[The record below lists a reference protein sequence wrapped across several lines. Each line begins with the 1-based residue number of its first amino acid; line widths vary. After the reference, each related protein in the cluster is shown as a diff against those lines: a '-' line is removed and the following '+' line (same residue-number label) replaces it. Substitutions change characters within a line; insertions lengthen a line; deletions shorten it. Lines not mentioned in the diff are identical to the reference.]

1 MLERS
6 IQYLKGVGSA
16 RAALFHRLK
25 IHTIGDLLH
34 HFPRGYEDRSRTVEI
49 RDLQEGET
57 ACVLATVTTAV
68 NSYRGN
74 GGRMI
79 SRFVIADDT
88 GSVSVTFFN
97 AKYLSVSQGETYRFY
112 GKPERM
118 GRKFFFT
125 NPVIERPEANLKT
138 GRILP
143 VYGLTEGLTNAMVLR
158 VMEHAVPYVG
168 LIPETIPEDVLAQQ
182 KLMGVQEA
190 YLEIHNPQ
198 TEVTLYAARRRLAF
212 EELFD
217 LSIGLSLVK
226 SNRGEAGEPLRVVD
240 MQPFY
245 DALPFMLTGAQ
256 RRAIDESLA
265 DMTSSAGIAMRRMVQ
280 GDVGSGKTMVA
291 AALAYA
297 AAGSGAQSAMMAPT
311 EILAHQ
317 HYAGLSAL
325 LEPLGLRVGLLTA
338 GLPLAE
344 RRETMRRLAE
354 GEIDFV
360 IGTHALLSEGV
371 QFRKL
376 RLVVTDE
383 QHRFGVRQ
391 RARLREKADVPPHM
405 LVMSATPIPR
415 TLAMVLYG
423 DMDLSVIDEL
433 PPGRLPIDTRAP
445 AEESRDAVYGFMRRQ
460 LDKGRQAYVVC
471 PMIEESENE
480 ELKAVEV
487 FAEELQN
494 RYFGG
499 YRVALLHGQMHARD
513 KDAVMEEFAA
523 GRVHVLVATTVIEVG
538 VNVPNANMMVI
549 ENAERFGLSQLHQ
562 LRGRVGRSDKKSY
575 CVLLTQNTS
584 QTTQDRLAVMCRTN
598 DGFEIAREDLRLRGP
613 GEFFGERQSGVPGL
627 RVADLG
633 LDMKLMAD
641 AHTAAQELL
650 AKDPTLSFPE
660 HTALREKIQKLFQQE
675 RQA

>member
-1 MLERS
+1 
-6 IQYLKGVGSA
+6 
-16 RAALFHRLK
+16 
-25 IHTIGDLLH
+25 
-34 HFPRGYEDRSRTVEI
+34 
-49 RDLQEGET
+49 
-57 ACVLATVTTAV
+57 
-68 NSYRGN
+68 
-74 GGRMI
+74 
-79 SRFVIADDT
+79 
-88 GSVSVTFFN
+88 VTFFN
-97 AKYLSVSQGETYRFY
+97 AKYLSVREGETYRFY

-118 GRKFFFT
+118 GRKFFLT
-125 NPVIERPEANLKT
+125 NPVIERPDANLKT

-158 VMEHAVPYVG
+158 VMEHALPYIG
-168 LIPETIPEDVLAQQ
+168 LIPETIPADVLAAQ

-198 TEVTLYAARRRLAF
+198 TELTLYAARRRLAF

-217 LSIGLSLVK
+217 LSLGLSLVK
-226 SNRGEAGEPLRVVD
+226 SSRGEAGEPLPMPD

-245 DALPFMLTGAQ
+245 NALPFTLTGAQ
-256 RRAIDESLA
+256 RRAIDEALS
-265 DMTSSAGIAMRRMVQ
+265 DMTAPEGIAMRRMVQ

-297 AAGSGAQSAMMAPT
+297 AATSGAQSAMMAPT
-311 EILAHQ
+311 EILAQQ

-325 LEPLGLRVGLLTA
+325 LAPLGVRVGLLTA
-338 GLPLAE
+338 GRPLAE
-344 RRETMRRLAE
+344 RRETMRRLSV

-371 QFRKL
+371 QFDRL

-445 AEESRDAVYGFMRRQ
+445 AEESRDAVYGFMRKQ
-460 LDKGRQAYVVC
+460 LEKGRQAYVVC
-471 PMIEESENE
+471 PVIEESERE
-480 ELKAVEV
+480 ELKSVET

-494 RYFGG
+494 RYFDG
-499 YRVALLHGQMHARD
+499 YLVALLHGQMHARE
-513 KDAVMEEFAA
+513 KDAVMEAFAA
-523 GRVHVLVATTVIEVG
+523 GEIQVLVSTTVIEVG

-627 RVADLG
+627 RVAELG

-641 AHTAAQELL
+641 AHAAAQALL
-650 AKDPTLSFPE
+650 EQDPMLSREE
-660 HTALREKIQKLFQQE
+660 HAALRKKIQRLFHRD